1 MHWSEPGIVLAVR
14 RHGETALV
22 AHVLTRGHGRHAGL
36 VHGGQGR
43 RGRTVFQ
50 VGNAVALTWRARLDE
65 HLGTYAG
72 ELAVGHAARVMED
85 PLRLACLASAAA
97 MAEAGLPEREPHPR
111 AYDGLAALLE
121 ALDRDD
127 GWARDY
133 ARWEL
138 ELLAEL
144 GFGLDLGRCAATGTT
159 SDLVYVSP
167 KSGQAVSRG
176 AGEAY
181 RTRMLPLPEFLISEA
196 QPNRE
201 AVLDALRLSGF
212 FWEERVFRPHGR
224 KLPAARTRF
233 VDRLGRQAAVSRAL
247 TQSIT

>member
-1 MHWSEPGIVLAVR
+1 VQWSEPGIVLAVR

-22 AHVLTRGHGRHAGL
+22 AHALTRGHGRHAGL

-50 VGNAVALTWRARLDE
+50 VGNAVQLTWRARLDE
-65 HLGTYAG
+65 HLGTFAA
-72 ELAVGHAARVMED
+72 ELVTGHAARVMED

-111 AYDGLAALLE
+111 AYDGLAELLE
-121 ALDRDD
+121 ALGRDAD
-127 GWARDY
+127 WAPAY

-138 ELLAEL
+138 ALLAEL
-144 GFGLDLGRCAATGTT
+144 GFGLDLGRCAATGSTT
-159 SDLVYVSP
+159 DLVFVSP
-167 KSGQAVSRG
+167 KSGQAVSRA
-176 AGEAY
+176 AGEVY
-181 RTRMLPLPEFLISEA
+181 RARMLPLPAFLIA
-196 QPNRE
+196 DTQPDRE
-201 AVLDALRLSGF
+201 AILDALRLSGF

-233 VDRLGRQAAVSRAL
+233 VDRLGREAAVSRV
-247 TQSIT
+247 

>member
-1 MHWSEPGIVLAVR
+1 VS
-14 RHGETALV
+14 
-22 AHVLTRGHGRHAGL
+22 
-36 VHGGQGR
+36 
-43 RGRTVFQ
+43 
-50 VGNAVALTWRARLDE
+50 RL
-65 HLGTYAG
+65 
-72 ELAVGHAARVMED
+72 
-85 PLRLACLASAAA
+85 
-97 MAEAGLPEREPHPR
+97 EPHPQ
-111 AYDGLAALLE
+111 AYDGLSALLE
-121 ALDRDD
+121 ALDRDH
-127 GWARDY
+127 GWASDY

-138 ELLAEL
+138 ALLAEL

-181 RTRMLPLPEFLISEA
+181 RTRMLPLPEFLISDA

-201 AVLDALRLSGF
+201 AVLDALRLSGY

>member
-50 VGNAVALTWRARLDE
+50 VGNAVQLTWRARLDE
-65 HLGTYAG
+65 HLGTYAA
-72 ELAVGHAARVMED
+72 ELATGYAARVMED
-85 PLRLACLASAAA
+85 PLRLACLAAAA
-97 MAEAGLPEREPHPR
+97 AIAEAGLPEREPHPR

-121 ALDRDD
+121 ALDRDG
-127 GWARDY
+127 GWDAAY

-144 GFGLDLGRCAATGTT
+144 GFGLDLSRCAATGGTT
-159 SDLVYVSP
+159 DLVYVSP
-167 KSGQAVSRG
+167 RSGQAVSRA
-176 AGEAY
+176 AGEIY
-181 RTRMLPLPEFLISEA
+181 RTRMLPLPAFLISNAEPDRA
-196 QPNRE
+196 

-212 FWEERVFRPHGR
+212 FWEQRVFAPHDR

-233 VDRLGRQAAVSRAL
+233 VDRLGREAAVSGSPAR
-247 TQSIT
+247 